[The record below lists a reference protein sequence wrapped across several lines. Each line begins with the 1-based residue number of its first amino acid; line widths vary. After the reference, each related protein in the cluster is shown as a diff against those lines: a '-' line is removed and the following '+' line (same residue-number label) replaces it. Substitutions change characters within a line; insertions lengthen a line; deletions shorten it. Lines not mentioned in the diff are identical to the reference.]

1 MPGTLRTNPFAREFG
16 IPRIDRAKL
25 VVDGTA
31 EIVEISTG
39 MSYMYNMSD
48 RYAQRRYA

>member
-1 MPGTLRTNPFAREFG
+1 MRTNLFAREFG

-39 MSYMYNMSD
+39 MSYMYNTTD
-48 RYAQRRYA
+48 RHVQRGYP